1 MRTYERFLRYAK
13 IHTASDETSQDH
25 PSSQR
30 QLDLARLLVQE
41 LQELGLADAAVNQYG
56 IVTAT
61 LPATGGLQHLPAI
74 GFLAHMDT
82 VPDFSGENV
91 KPLLWENYDGGDI
104 SLPENGVVIRAQDF
118 PFLKQL
124 KGKTVITASGDTVLG
139 ADDKAGIAEIMTM
152 CQRLTDENLPHGKL
166 CIAFTPDEE
175 IGQGVAKFDVD
186 AFGAKYA
193 YTVDGGAPNFVEYEN
208 FNAAGAHIDIT
219 GVSVH
224 PGSAKD
230 TMENALL
237 IAMEINQS
245 LPADEI
251 PAKTEGYEG
260 FFHLT
265 GISGGVD
272 YAEMDYII
280 RDHSAEKFG
289 SRKALLQEAVAKVQA
304 AHPKAFIELN
314 IHDSYYNMAEKLAGC
329 MHLVENAKK
338 AIRAAGLVPEDD
350 PIRGGTD
357 GAMLSYM
364 GLPCPNLGTGGHN
377 FHGPY
382 ELIASEDMDTMV
394 EILLN
399 IVKLYAQE

>member
-124 KGKTVITASGDTVLG
+124 KGKTVITASGDSVLG

-152 CQRLTDENLPHGKL
+152 CQRLTDENLPHG
-166 CIAFTPDEE
+166 
-175 IGQGVAKFDVD
+175 
-186 AFGAKYA
+186 
-193 YTVDGGAPNFVEYEN
+193 
-208 FNAAGAHIDIT
+208 
-219 GVSVH
+219 
-224 PGSAKD
+224 
-230 TMENALL
+230 
-237 IAMEINQS
+237 
-245 LPADEI
+245 
-251 PAKTEGYEG
+251 
-260 FFHLT
+260 
-265 GISGGVD
+265 
-272 YAEMDYII
+272 
-280 RDHSAEKFG
+280 
-289 SRKALLQEAVAKVQA
+289 
-304 AHPKAFIELN
+304 
-314 IHDSYYNMAEKLAGC
+314 
-329 MHLVENAKK
+329 
-338 AIRAAGLVPEDD
+338 
-350 PIRGGTD
+350 
-357 GAMLSYM
+357 
-364 GLPCPNLGTGGHN
+364 
-377 FHGPY
+377 
-382 ELIASEDMDTMV
+382 
-394 EILLN
+394 
-399 IVKLYAQE
+399 